1 METERR
7 DWGGG
12 WGATANGDRSFLFK
26 WWRWFLNLYIPY
38 ACMLRHFSRVQLFAA
53 PWTVARQTPCPW
65 DSPDK
70 NTRVDCH
77 SLLLGIFPTQVS
89 NSSLL
94 HCRWILY
101 RRATREGPHS
111 IQMGSYNT
119 ALCIWLLSLSSVF
132 SRGLFIS
139 TAVLYAIIGTDH
151 KLFIHFLAYT
161 NTYYNQKPA
170 L

>member
-1 METERR
+1 MKVVLELIH
-7 DWGGG
+7 
-12 WGATANGDRSFLFK
+12 S
-26 WWRWFLNLYIPY
+26 I
-38 ACMLRHFSRVQLFAA
+38 CVHA
-53 PWTVARQTPCPW
+53 PSLQSCPTLCNPMDCSPP

-77 SLLLGIFPTQVS
+77 SLLQGIFPTQVS

-101 RRATREGPHS
+101 RRATGEGPHS
-111 IQMGSYNT
+111 IQMGSYNM

-132 SRGLFIS
+132 SRGIFIS

-170 L
+170 S